1 MFDPSPVNYSQRNV
15 ARSCTDVV
23 RRCDAAL
30 LAVDEGVAGV
40 EEIAGEAGTRT
51 ATETVVSETTV
62 AVRSVPRWTIE
73 DVLTDPS
80 VDINAVGS
88 RRQYS
93 LGERKLA
100 KTLLEDAMHEAALPP
115 CSMRDDAR
123 AWLRDTFISAK
134 DCFESLDINYNAAM
148 QALEKRWTAL
158 DAMTPTQRRKFGTT
172 RRRRKTMAI

>member
-1 MFDPSPVNYSQRNV
+1 M
-15 ARSCTDVV
+15 
-23 RRCDAAL
+23 
-30 LAVDEGVAGV
+30 AGI

-62 AVRSVPRWTIE
+62 AVRSADKPGRWSIE
-73 DVLTDPS
+73 DVLTDPA

-134 DCFESLDINYNAAM
+134 DCFGALDINYDAAM

-172 RRRRKTMAI
+172 RRRRKSMAI